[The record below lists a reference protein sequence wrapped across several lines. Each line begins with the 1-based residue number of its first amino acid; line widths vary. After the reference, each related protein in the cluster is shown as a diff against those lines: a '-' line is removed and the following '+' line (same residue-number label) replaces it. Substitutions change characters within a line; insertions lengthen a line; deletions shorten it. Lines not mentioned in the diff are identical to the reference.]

1 MTKLQPWENT
11 SLDSVKDTHPVLPL
25 IASLLL
31 GVGVLA
37 GTSSAPAA
45 VCSAGLGVSMS
56 ISRAMRSAKQYDSIR
71 KYGCYSISL
80 DETLLA
86 EYIRANGLEH
96 TKAEIVWAQEQDL
109 LISEACENLI
119 DGTTEA
125 MPKRLP
131 PQVPI
136 KSTLSPVSDWTD
148 TIHPQ
153 PSQSPTISQIS
164 PTTGTNPN
172 VTEYI
177 PQSKRGWSIDEMVS
191 EIDNRLILGLKGSG
205 KSVLVGKMLEIVRS
219 KFPDKRIFVIDPKH
233 HSLESDLYK
242 FADEV
247 HSGNIGE
254 MTPVEGLKF
263 VKDGFDKYIKHPEP
277 GLLILDEAIMIGGCM
292 TDNKSNYLES
302 KLRYLV
308 AGGDSRGLN
317 CWLISQSPM
326 LTDLGL
332 KTGVSSQLNLTII
345 TTKHSLPNIK
355 AWSGGSLMN
364 GVVVEDALPAIDAC
378 LIPKGRAILSGGF
391 WYPMPVIE
399 VTWNRDDRTMNPV
412 SNPVNPPEPIDI
424 ALNPL
429 EPSEPASTPPNQ
441 ISNQISNPPEPSD
454 RDILER
460 AFKLGSTT
468 EPTLDLALLEF
479 FSCAK
484 NPVPKSVRELRK
496 IRSIASIGASPEQ
509 VKERLDYLTSNGKL
523 VQKDKGWIL
532 PDWDL
537 N

>member
-1 MTKLQPWENT
+1 MTKLHAWEKT
-11 SLDSVKDTHPVLPL
+11 SLDSVPDTHPVLPL

-31 GVGVLA
+31 GVAVLA
-37 GTSSAPAA
+37 GTSSAPAGL
-45 VCSAGLGVSMS
+45 CSAGLGVSMA
-56 ISRAMRSAKQYDSIR
+56 ISRSTRSAKQYDSIR

-125 MPKRLP
+125 MPQRLP

-136 KSTLSPVSDWTD
+136 KSTLSPVSPIND
-148 TIHPQ
+148 TIHHQ
-153 PSQSPTISQIS
+153 PSQSPPISQIS
-164 PTTGTNPN
+164 PTN
-172 VTEYI
+172 VTEYV
-177 PQSKRGWSIDEMVS
+177 PQSKQEWSIEDMVS

-219 KFPDKRIFVIDPKH
+219 KFPSKRIFVIDPKADPN
-233 HSLESDLYK
+233 ERDIYR

-254 MTPVEGLKF
+254 MTPTEGLKF
-263 VKDGFDKYIKHPEP
+263 IKDGFDEYIKHPEP

-302 KLRYLV
+302 KLRYVV

-317 CWLISQSPM
+317 CWLVSQSPM

-378 LIPKGRAILSGGF
+378 LIPKGRAILSGGT
-391 WYPMPVIE
+391 WHPMPVIE
-399 VTWNRDDRTMNPV
+399 TTWNRDLRQMNPTD
-412 SNPVNPPEPIDI
+412 SPK
-424 ALNPL
+424 A
-429 EPSEPASTPPNQ
+429 
-441 ISNQISNPPEPSD
+441 
-454 RDILER
+454 
-460 AFKLGSTT
+460 
-468 EPTLDLALLEF
+468 EPTAVPTAPKADARQMLENLYKLEDTTASATAEPTAGISEALELALVDF
-479 FSCAK
+479 FQGAR
-484 NPVPKSVRELRK
+484 NLTPKAVRDCRK
-496 IRSIASIGASPEQ
+496 ANRIASLKATNEEILSCLES
-509 VKERLDYLTSNGKL
+509 LTANGTLTKTNE
-523 VQKDKGWIL
+523 GYIL
-532 PDWDL
+532 PSWNVEDF

>member
-1 MTKLQPWENT
+1 
-11 SLDSVKDTHPVLPL
+11 
-25 IASLLL
+25 
-31 GVGVLA
+31 
-37 GTSSAPAA
+37 
-45 VCSAGLGVSMS
+45 
-56 ISRAMRSAKQYDSIR
+56 MRSAKQYDSIR

-136 KSTLSPVSDWTD
+136 KSTVSPVSPIND
-148 TIHPQ
+148 IIPPQ
-153 PSQSPTISQIS
+153 PSQSAIISQIS
-164 PTTGTNPN
+164 PTN

-177 PQSKRGWSIDEMVS
+177 PQSKREWSIDEMVS

-219 KFPDKRIFVIDPKH
+219 KFPDKRIFVIDPK
-233 HSLESDLYK
+233 SDPLERDIYR

-254 MTPVEGLKF
+254 MTPIEGLKF
-263 VKDGFDKYIKHPEP
+263 IKDGFDKYIKHSTP

-378 LIPKGRAILSGGF
+378 LIPKGRAILSGGT
-391 WYPMPVIE
+391 WHPMPVIE
-399 VTWNRDDRTMNPV
+399 TTWNRDDRAMNPTASVVLTPDSLADASATVADSPIRGTDAADAPADTV
-412 SNPVNPPEPIDI
+412 SMQNRIVSELNRDVSGTSSDGVDSASAINNFFDAVKNRKPKTLREI
-424 ALNPL
+424 A
-429 EPSEPASTPPNQ
+429 ASSR
-441 ISNQISNPPEPSD
+441 I
-454 RDILER
+454 
-460 AFKLGSTT
+460 KSTG
-468 EPTLDLALLEF
+468 
-479 FSCAK
+479 
-484 NPVPKSVRELRK
+484 
-496 IRSIASIGASPEQ
+496 ASIEDIQ
-509 VKERLDYLTSNGKL
+509 RKLDYFVAEGFLISTE
-523 VQKDKGWIL
+523 KGYIST
-532 PDWDL
+532 DWELDDL

>member
-1 MTKLQPWENT
+1 M
-11 SLDSVKDTHPVLPL
+11 
-25 IASLLL
+25 A
-31 GVGVLA
+31 
-37 GTSSAPAA
+37 
-45 VCSAGLGVSMS
+45 
-56 ISRAMRSAKQYDSIR
+56 ISRSSRSAKQYDSIR

-96 TKAEIVWAQEQDL
+96 TKAEIIWAQEQDL

-131 PQVPI
+131 PNLISVQNIPAQVPAAI
-136 KSTLSPVSDWTD
+136 VPLSPQVV
-148 TIHPQ
+148 TIQ
-153 PSQSPTISQIS
+153 PNI
-164 PTTGTNPN
+164 
-172 VTEYI
+172 TEYI
-177 PQSKRGWSIDEMVS
+177 PQSKREWSIEDMVS

-219 KFPDKRIFVIDPKH
+219 KFPDKRIFVIDPK
-233 HSLESDLYK
+233 SDPLERDIYR

-254 MTPVEGLKF
+254 MTPIEGLKF
-263 VKDGFDKYIKHPEP
+263 IKDGFDKYIKHSTP

-378 LIPKGRAILSGGF
+378 LIPKGRAILAGGT

-399 VTWNRDDRTMNPV
+399 TTWNRDDRTMNPV
-412 SNPVNPPEPIDI
+412 SNTV
-424 ALNPL
+424 NPL
-429 EPSEPASTPPNQ
+429 EPIGITSNPVNPV
-441 ISNQISNPPEPSD
+441 SNQNPVLNLTEPNLEPSD

-460 AFKLGSTT
+460 AFNLEPTEPEL
-468 EPTLDLALLEF
+468 EPTLDIALLEF
-479 FSCAK
+479 FSSAK
-484 NPVPKSVRELRK
+484 NLVPKSVREIRK
-496 IRSIASIGASPEQ
+496 IRSIASIGASPEE
-509 VKERLDYLTSNGKL
+509 VKERLDYLTANGQL

-532 PDWDL
+532 PSWSVEDL

>member
-1 MTKLQPWENT
+1 MTKLHAWEKT
-11 SLDSVKDTHPVLPL
+11 SLDSVPDTHPVIPL

-31 GVGVLA
+31 GVAVLA

-45 VCSAGLGVSMS
+45 LCSAGLGVSMS
-56 ISRAMRSAKQYDSIR
+56 ISRSTRSARQYDSIR

-109 LISEACENLI
+109 LVSEACENLI

-125 MPKRLP
+125 MPQRLP
-131 PQVPI
+131 PQVLTAPAQVPELP
-136 KSTLSPVSDWTD
+136 KSAQIVTT
-148 TIHPQ
+148 Q
-153 PSQSPTISQIS
+153 PNI
-164 PTTGTNPN
+164 
-172 VTEYI
+172 TEYI
-177 PQSKRGWSIDEMVS
+177 PQSKKEWSIEDMVS

-219 KFPDKRIFVIDPKH
+219 KFPDKRIFVIDPK
-233 HSLESDLYK
+233 
-242 FADEV
+242 ADPNERDIYRFSNEV

-263 VKDGFDKYIKHPEP
+263 IKDGFDKYIKHPEP

-292 TDNKSNYLES
+292 SDNKSNYLES

-364 GVVVEDALPAIDAC
+364 GVIVEDAIPAIDAC
-378 LIPKGRAILSGGF
+378 LIPKGRAILSGGV
-391 WYPMPVIE
+391 WRSMPVIE
-399 VTWNRDDRTMNPV
+399 VTWNRDDRTMNPTD
-412 SNPVNPPEPIDI
+412 SPKAEPKAEPKAPPTAPKADARQMLENLYKLEDTTASATDESSEALETALIDFFQSARNLTPKAVRDCRKANRI
-424 ALNPL
+424 
-429 EPSEPASTPPNQ
+429 ASTKATN
-441 ISNQISNPPEPSD
+441 EE
-454 RDILER
+454 ILER
-460 AFKLGSTT
+460 
-468 EPTLDLALLEF
+468 LE
-479 FSCAK
+479 CLTAK
-484 NPVPKSVRELRK
+484 GVL
-496 IRSIASIGASPEQ
+496 
-509 VKERLDYLTSNGKL
+509 VKTDEGY
-523 VQKDKGWIL
+523 IL
-532 PDWDL
+532 PSWNTKDL